1 MVMTAAAINSRSVVS
16 LHVDLPFRPP
26 PRGRLF
32 PCKSLMS
39 KHRHFKFVA
48 QSVFALAC
56 VIAPGMATIAQ
67 AQIIYPKPVI
77 YPARGQSPYQQST
90 DDAACYSWARQQ
102 SGVDPAFA
110 ATPPAPVVV
119 PGGQRV
125 VGAARGAA
133 AGSVA
138 GAIAGDAGK
147 GAAAGAAI
155 GAMAG
160 GMERRQERRG
170 VAAYNAQS
178 QANNEYAMSSYWHAW
193 RACMT
198 GRGYTVE

>member
-1 MVMTAAAINSRSVVS
+1 
-16 LHVDLPFRPP
+16 
-26 PRGRLF
+26 
-32 PCKSLMS
+32 MS
-39 KHRHFKFVA
+39 NRQHFLFVA
-48 QSVFALAC
+48 QAAFALASVFAPA
-56 VIAPGMATIAQ
+56 VADIAQ
-67 AQIIYPKPVI
+67 AQVTYPKPVI
-77 YPARGQSPYQQST
+77 YPARGQSPYQQSN

-102 SGVDPAFA
+102 SGVDPAYA
-110 ATPPAPVVV
+110 ATVPAPVVV

-160 GMERRQERRG
+160 GIERRQERREI
-170 VAAYNAQS
+170 AAYGAQA
-178 QANNEYAMSSYWHAW
+178 QVNNQYAMSSYWHAW
-193 RACMT
+193 RACMA

>member
-1 MVMTAAAINSRSVVS
+1 MVMTAAAIKSRSVVS
-16 LHVDLPFRPP
+16 LHVDSPFSPAFVRATFS
-26 PRGRLF
+26 R
-32 PCKSLMS
+32 KSLMS
-39 KHRHFKFVA
+39 IRRQFMFAA
-48 QSVFALAC
+48 QAALALAS
-56 VIAPGMATIAQ
+56 VIAPATAEIAL
-67 AQIIYPKPVI
+67 AQVIYPKPVI
-77 YPARGQSPYQQST
+77 YPARGQSPYQQSN

-110 ATPPAPVVV
+110 ATVPAPVVV

-160 GMERRQERRG
+160 GIERRQERRG
-170 VAAYNAQS
+170 MAAYNAQA
-178 QANNEYAMSSYWHAW
+178 QVNNEYAMSSYWHAW
-193 RACMT
+193 RACMA

>member
-1 MVMTAAAINSRSVVS
+1 
-16 LHVDLPFRPP
+16 
-26 PRGRLF
+26 
-32 PCKSLMS
+32 MS
-39 KHRHFKFVA
+39 KRRQFMFAA
-48 QSVFALAC
+48 QAAFALAS
-56 VIAPGMATIAQ
+56 VIAPAVAEIAQ
-67 AQIIYPKPVI
+67 AQVVYPKPVI
-77 YPARGQSPYQQST
+77 YPARGQSPYQQSN

-102 SGVDPAFA
+102 SGVDPAVA
-110 ATPPAPVVV
+110 ATAPAPVVV

-170 VAAYNAQS
+170 IAAYNAQA

-198 GRGYTVE
+198 GRYTVE

>member
-16 LHVDLPFRPP
+16 LHVDSPFSPAFVRATFS
-26 PRGRLF
+26 R
-32 PCKSLMS
+32 KSLMN
-39 KHRHFKFVA
+39 KRRHFMFAA
-48 QSVFALAC
+48 QAAFALAS
-56 VIAPGMATIAQ
+56 VIAPAMAEMAQ
-67 AQIIYPKPVI
+67 AQVIYPKPVI
-77 YPARGQSPYQQST
+77 YPARGQSPYQQSN
-90 DDAACYSWARQQ
+90 DDAACYSWAKQQ

-110 ATPPAPVVV
+110 ATVPGPVVV

-160 GMERRQERRG
+160 GIERRQERRG
-170 VAAYNAQS
+170 IAAYNAQA
-178 QANNEYAMSSYWHAW
+178 QASNEYAMSSYWHAW
-193 RACMT
+193 RACMA